1 MGTELGVYGTLLLS
15 GLVGSLGHCLG
26 MCGPLVMMGGLEFRR
41 AGGSVLWPH
50 ALYHLGRVAIYA
62 LLGLVAGS
70 VGSAFG
76 LGNAL
81 SSLAAMVS
89 LLLGLAV
96 SLLGLGYLGWLPVG
110 RLGSSA
116 GWFGKAFGRAMQQGG
131 PAGPLLLGALNGLL
145 PCGLV
150 YGALLVA
157 ASTGRAWDGALAM
170 LLFGLGTVPALLA
183 LGLGALS
190 LSRGVRQALIRIWGA
205 LMLLV
210 GLQLGMRG
218 LVAFGLVQHLHL
230 GSVMIW

>member
-1 MGTELGVYGTLLLS
+1 MDTQLGVYGSLLLT
-15 GLVGSLGHCLG
+15 GMVGSLGHCLG
-26 MCGPLVMMGGLEFRR
+26 MCGPLVMMAGLEFRR
-41 AGGSVLWPH
+41 SGGSVLWPH
-50 ALYHLGRVAIYA
+50 ALYHLGRVAVYA

-110 RLGSSA
+110 RLGTQA
-116 GWFGKAFGRAMQQGG
+116 DWFGKAFGRVMQQGG
-131 PAGPLLLGALNGLL
+131 PAGPLLLGALNGML

-150 YGALLVA
+150 YGALLAA
-157 ASTGRAWDGALAM
+157 ASTGRAWGGALAM
-170 LLFGLGTVPALLA
+170 GLFGLGTVSALLA

-190 LSRGVRQALIRIWGA
+190 LNAAVRQALTRISGA
-205 LMLLV
+205 IMLLV
-210 GLQLGMRG
+210 GLQLGLRG
-218 LVAFGLVQHLHL
+218 LAAFGLVQHLHL
-230 GSVMIW
+230 GSLMIW